1 MKKIFVSILI
11 IICFSC
17 TNETKVSNYST
28 ELNELREINDELI
41 KSSPEDIASIYQ
53 LGVKIKNTSLNLYV
67 RYNQFF
73 SDEENEFL
81 LKCAATGS
89 EASQKYKDA
98 ADYFLKVQR
107 KFPNSKNAPI
117 YLHNRAR
124 ILDNILNEK
133 NNARLAFD
141 ELIELYPNHALS
153 KNAKIYLDNI
163 FGKTD
168 EELLNIIKSKN

>member
-1 MKKIFVSILI
+1 MKKIFVSTLI

-17 TNETKVSNYST
+17 ANETKVSNYT
-28 ELNELREINDELI
+28 IELNELRLINDKLF
-41 KSSPEDIASIYQ
+41 KSNPEDIASIYQ

-81 LKCAATGS
+81 LNCAATGS
-89 EASQKYKDA
+89 EASLKYKDA

-117 YLHNRAR
+117 YLHNKQHS
-124 ILDNILNEK
+124 LW
-133 NNARLAFD
+133 
-141 ELIELYPNHALS
+141 Y
-153 KNAKIYLDNI
+153 YLR
-163 FGKTD
+163 
-168 EELLNIIKSKN
+168 